1 MKINPNKKKICK
13 NDFIEKSSDSESDSE
28 SCQEQRIHK
37 KMRIKK
43 LEIKQLTIS
52 KKKKYKFIVDNDGNV
67 YISGKLILNN
77 GLIFKNCCKEIDCNT
92 DFIGSTGPK
101 GDTGIT

>member
-13 NDFIEKSSDSESDSE
+13 NNFIEKSSDSESDSE
-28 SCQEQRIHK
+28 SCQEQHLHK

-52 KKKKYKFIVDNDGNV
+52 KKKKI
-67 YISGKLILNN
+67 
-77 GLIFKNCCKEIDCNT
+77 
-92 DFIGSTGPK
+92 
-101 GDTGIT
+101 